1 MNMFYTPMA
10 GSPPVQSAAA
20 GGLGPALEVWS
31 NWVIRNNIVDRLPKS
46 TVAVFIRVNRF
57 AFAHCMGY
65 LYNKADNLAGLQSKL
80 RAVRNHV
87 SLHSYCVAMR

>member
-1 MNMFYTPMA
+1 MNMFYTPVA
-10 GSPPVQSAAA
+10 GPPPVQSAAA

-46 TVAVFIRVNRF
+46 TVAVFIRVDRF